1 MAQKKW
7 KSGTPGVYKLEDKPN
22 GKCRLWRLM
31 VSVTK
36 EKNGK
41 KEESQVT
48 ENFEGTYKAAV
59 ERRH

>member
-41 KEESQVT
+41 KE
-48 ENFEGTYKAAV
+48 
-59 ERRH
+59 